1 MTAEDIST
9 LLPEFALTLLV
20 LIVLSTDLFLRR
32 EQKWLLTPITVIG
45 LVVVGIACWEVWGIN
60 RTVFAGFY
68 RVDDLSVFFKV
79 ATVAIG
85 ILSALFAPA
94 YLTQRRLPLGEFN
107 VILLFSLI
115 GMFVLASSS
124 DLITLFIGL
133 ELMVMPAY
141 LLAGFAKTD
150 RYSNEGGLKYFLL
163 GSFASA
169 ILLFGISWTY
179 GLTGTTRI
187 SEIGGLVSGAGPAGL
202 IAIAM
207 LTVGSTFKAAAV
219 PFHFWTPDA
228 YQGAP
233 TPITGFLSVGP
244 KLGAFALLVRLFV
257 DGLGVSGSDWY
268 GVMAVLAVLTM
279 TGGNIVALTQTNV
292 KRMLAYSSIA
302 HTGYILAALAAFA
315 HASVPDP
322 GCGRLVTDVVT
333 CVASNAQAEAIQSIL
348 FYVLGYGVMN
358 IAAFSVVGMLQ
369 RDPRRFGGLSA
380 FAGLAGRAPA
390 LAAAMAVLLLS
401 LTGIPPTVGFF
412 AKLYVLVA
420 TVDAGVAWLAVA
432 IALNAALAAFYYLR
446 VIVYMYMREPEADP
460 APIDR
465 SPLTAF
471 ALAISVAGV
480 LLLGI
485 FPDPIITFLRASAA
499 SLF

>member
-1 MTAEDIST
+1 MNADDLSAI
-9 LLPEFALTLLV
+9 LPELALTALV
-20 LIVLSTDLFLRR
+20 LVVLTVDLFLRR
-32 EQKWLLTPITVIG
+32 DDKWLLTPITVIG
-45 LVVVGIACWEVWGIN
+45 LGFVGYACWTVWGVN
-60 RTVFAGFY
+60 QTVFAGFY

-79 ATVAIG
+79 ATVVIG
-85 ILSALFAPA
+85 ILAALFAPS
-94 YLTQRRLPLGEFN
+94 YLAQRKLPLGEFN
-107 VILLFSLI
+107 VILLFSLS

-141 LLAGFAKTD
+141 LLAGFHKTD

-179 GLTGTTRI
+179 GLTHSTRI
-187 SEIGGLVSGAGPAGL
+187 ADIGGLVTNGGAAGL

-219 PFHFWTPDA
+219 PFHYWTPDA

-244 KLGAFALLVRLFV
+244 KLGAFALLVRVFA
-257 DGLGVSGSDWY
+257 DGLGVSGADWY

-279 TGGNIVALTQTNV
+279 TGGNIVALAQTNV

-302 HTGYILAALAAFA
+302 HTGYIIAGLAAFA
-315 HASVPDP
+315 HATDP
-322 GCGRLVTDVVT
+322 ALK
-333 CVASNAQAEAIQSIL
+333 AQGIEAIL

-380 FAGLAGRAPA
+380 FAGLAGRAPV

-412 AKLYVLVA
+412 AKLYILVA

-480 LLLGI
+480 LLLGL
-485 FPDPIITFLRASAA
+485 FPDPVISFLRASAA
-499 SLF
+499 GLL

>member
-1 MTAEDIST
+1 MNADDLSAI
-9 LLPEFALTLLV
+9 LPELALTALVLLV
-20 LIVLSTDLFLRR
+20 LTVDLFLRR
-32 EQKWLLTPITVIG
+32 DDKWLLTPITVIG
-45 LVVVGIACWEVWGIN
+45 LGFVGYACWTVWGLN
-60 RTVFAGFY
+60 QTVFAGFY

-79 ATVAIG
+79 ATVVIG
-85 ILSALFAPA
+85 ILAALFAPS
-94 YLTQRRLPLGEFN
+94 YLAQRKLPLGEFN
-107 VILLFSLI
+107 VILLFSLS

-141 LLAGFAKTD
+141 LLAGYHKMD

-179 GLTGTTRI
+179 GLTHSTRI
-187 SEIGGLVSGAGPAGL
+187 ADIDGLVTNGGAAGL

-219 PFHFWTPDA
+219 PFHYWTPDA

-244 KLGAFALLVRLFV
+244 KLGAFALLVRVFA
-257 DGLGVSGSDWY
+257 DGLGVSGADWY

-279 TGGNIVALTQTNV
+279 TGGNIVALAQTNV

-302 HTGYILAALAAFA
+302 HTGYIIAGLAAFA
-315 HASVPDP
+315 HATDP
-322 GCGRLVTDVVT
+322 ALK
-333 CVASNAQAEAIQSIL
+333 AQGIEAIL

-480 LLLGI
+480 LLLGL
-485 FPDPIITFLRASAA
+485 FPDPIISFLRASAA
-499 SLF
+499 GLL

>member
-1 MTAEDIST
+1 MNTADLRTI
-9 LLPEFALTLLV
+9 LPELTLTALV
-20 LIVLSTDLFLRR
+20 LVVLTTDLFLRR
-32 EQKWLLTPITVIG
+32 QDKWLLTPITVIG
-45 LVVVGIACWEVWGIN
+45 LGFVGYTCWTVWGIN
-60 RTVFAGFY
+60 QTVFAGFY

-79 ATVAIG
+79 TTVVIG
-85 ILSALFAPA
+85 ILSALFAPT
-94 YLTQRRLPLGEFN
+94 YLAQRRLPLGEFN
-107 VILLFSLI
+107 VILLFSLT

-141 LLAGFAKTD
+141 LLAGFHKTD

-179 GLTGTTRI
+179 GLTHSTRL
-187 SEIGGLVSGAGPAGL
+187 SEIGGLIHDGGAAGL

-219 PFHFWTPDA
+219 PFHYWTPDA

-233 TPITGFLSVGP
+233 TPLTGFLSVGP
-244 KLGAFALLVRLFV
+244 KLGAFALLVRVFAQ
-257 DGLGVSGSDWY
+257 GLGVSGPDWF
-268 GVMAVLAVLTM
+268 GVMAILAVLTM
-279 TGGNIVALTQTNV
+279 TGGNIVALAQTNV

-302 HTGYILAALAAFA
+302 HTGYILAGLAAFA
-315 HASVPDP
+315 HASGQALIVNGSFGVTDP
-322 GCGRLVTDVVT
+322 GLTARG
-333 CVASNAQAEAIQSIL
+333 EALQSIL

-369 RDPRRFGGLSA
+369 RDTRRFGGLAA
-380 FAGLAGRAPA
+380 FSGLAGRAPA
-390 LAAAMAVLLLS
+390 LAAAMAILLLS

-480 LLLGI
+480 LLLGL
-485 FPDPIITFLRASAA
+485 FPDPIISFLRASAA
-499 SLF
+499 SLL